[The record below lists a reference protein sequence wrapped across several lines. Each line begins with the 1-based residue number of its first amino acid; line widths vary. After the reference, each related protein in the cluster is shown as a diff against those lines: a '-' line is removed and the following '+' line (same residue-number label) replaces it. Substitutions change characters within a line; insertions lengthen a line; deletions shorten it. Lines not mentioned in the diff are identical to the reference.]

1 MLDSVNELFKKYRET
16 GSIAV
21 RNEIAEKYLYIAEIL
36 AKKFA
41 HRGVPYE
48 DLVQEASVYLL
59 EAIDTFDETRGLQFS
74 TYVTPTITG
83 KLKNYFRDRAR
94 LLKIP
99 RRLSELNLEI
109 RRFSER
115 YLSEK
120 GKHPSVREIA
130 ATLGYEEEEVV
141 KALEIGGTVSID
153 AQVGGDDEDGR
164 TLKDVIPAEENAF
177 EQFEL
182 KQTLA
187 SAMSDFSDLE
197 RKIVRYRFVEELSQ
211 TETSERLD
219 ISQMT
224 VSRIERKIL
233 AKLKD
238 RLQEL
243 RSQGEL

>member
-1 MLDSVNELFKKYRET
+1 MDGVNELFKKYRES

-21 RNEIAEKYLYIAEIL
+21 RNQIAEQYLYIAEIL

-41 HRGVPYE
+41 HRGVPYD
-48 DLVQEASVYLL
+48 DLVQEASMYLL
-59 EAIDTFDETRGLQFS
+59 EAIDSFDETRGLQFS

-94 LLKIP
+94 MLKVP

-115 YLSEK
+115 YFSEQ
-120 GKHPSVREIA
+120 GKTPSVREIA
-130 ATLGYEEEEVV
+130 ATLGYDEEEVV

-153 AQVGGDDEDGR
+153 SEVGGDEDGR

-177 EQFEL
+177 ESFEL

-197 RKIVRYRFVEELSQ
+197 RDIVRFRFVEELSQ
-211 TETSERLD
+211 METSARLGV
-219 ISQMT
+219 SQMT
-224 VSRIERKIL
+224 VSRLERKL
-233 AKLKD
+233 LGKLKE

>member
-1 MLDSVNELFKKYRET
+1 MDEINELFTKYRET

-41 HRGVPYE
+41 HRGVPYD
-48 DLVQEASVYLL
+48 DLVQEASMYLI

-74 TYVTPTITG
+74 TYLTPTITG

-94 LLKIP
+94 MLKVP

-115 YLSEK
+115 YLSEN
-120 GKHPSVREIA
+120 GKTPSVREIA
-130 ATLGYEEEEVV
+130 ATLGYDEEEVV

-153 AQVGGDDEDGR
+153 MEVGGDEDGT

-177 EQFEL
+177 ESFEI
-182 KQTLA
+182 KQTLTA
-187 SAMSDFSDLE
+187 AMSDFSELE
-197 RKIVRYRFVEELSQ
+197 REIVRYRFVEELSQ
-211 TETSERLD
+211 TETSERLGV
-219 ISQMT
+219 SQMT
-224 VSRIERKIL
+224 VSRLERKL
-233 AKLKD
+233 LGKLKD
-238 RLQEL
+238 RLQDL
-243 RSQGEL
+243 RSNGEI

>member
-1 MLDSVNELFKKYRET
+1 MDEINELFTKYRET

-41 HRGVPYE
+41 HRGVPYD
-48 DLVQEASVYLL
+48 DLVQEASMYLI

-74 TYVTPTITG
+74 TYLTPTITG

-94 LLKIP
+94 MLKVP

-115 YLSEK
+115 YLSEN
-120 GKHPSVREIA
+120 GKTPSVREIA
-130 ATLGYEEEEVV
+130 ATLGYDEEEVV

-153 AQVGGDDEDGR
+153 MEVGGDEDGR

-177 EQFEL
+177 ESFEI
-182 KQTLA
+182 KQTLTA
-187 SAMSDFSDLE
+187 AMSDFSDLE
-197 RKIVRYRFVEELSQ
+197 REIVRYRFVEELSQ
-211 TETSERLD
+211 TETSERLG

-224 VSRIERKIL
+224 VSRLERKL
-233 AKLKD
+233 LGKLKD
-238 RLQEL
+238 RLQDL
-243 RSQGEL
+243 RSNGEI

>member
-1 MLDSVNELFKKYRET
+1 M
-16 GSIAV
+16 
-21 RNEIAEKYLYIAEIL
+21 
-36 AKKFA
+36 
-41 HRGVPYE
+41 
-48 DLVQEASVYLL
+48 
-59 EAIDTFDETRGLQFS
+59 
-74 TYVTPTITG
+74 
-83 KLKNYFRDRAR
+83 
-94 LLKIP
+94 KIP

-197 RKIVRYRFVEELSQ
+197 RKIVRYRFVDELSQ